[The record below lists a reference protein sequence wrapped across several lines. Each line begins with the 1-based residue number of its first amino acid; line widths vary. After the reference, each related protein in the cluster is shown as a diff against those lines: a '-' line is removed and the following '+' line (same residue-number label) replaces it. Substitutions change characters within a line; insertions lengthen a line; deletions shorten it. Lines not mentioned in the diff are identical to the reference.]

1 MLLGKTKVV
10 NLQIDLLQKL
20 RKCGFLN
27 LLLQFGTE
35 KERGKE
41 KNEKKKETLQ
51 KKKKR
56 IYLVKSHSNNFQYS
70 K

>member
-1 MLLGKTKVV
+1 VLLGKTKVV

-41 KNEKKKETLQ
+41 KNEKKKETLR
-51 KKKKR
+51 KKKKEF
-56 IYLVKSHSNNFQYS
+56 IW
-70 K
+70 

>member
-1 MLLGKTKVV
+1 MIYYK
-10 NLQIDLLQKL
+10 KL

-35 KERGKE
+35 KERGRE

-51 KKKKR
+51 KKKKKN
-56 IYLVKSHSNNFQYS
+56 LFGKESFE
-70 K
+70 